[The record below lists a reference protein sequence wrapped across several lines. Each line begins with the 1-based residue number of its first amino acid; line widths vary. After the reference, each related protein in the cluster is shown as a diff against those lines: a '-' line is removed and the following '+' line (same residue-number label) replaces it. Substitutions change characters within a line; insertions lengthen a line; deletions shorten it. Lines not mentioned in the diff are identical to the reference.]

1 MRLRARLQPDGTWLE
16 RELLRRA
23 WTYQD
28 LARHAGIN
36 RMTIFFLLHP
46 GEYGS
51 RRKVRRGT
59 MLPRTA
65 RAIAEALVGKDGDVA
80 GILEQYFEVDAPNSG
95 RLRYAI
101 TRLGPR
107 LDS

>member
-28 LARHAGIN
+28 LARHAGLN
-36 RMTIFFLLHP
+36 RMTLYFVLHP

-51 RRKVRRGT
+51 RKKVRRGT
-59 MLPRTA
+59 LLPRTA
-65 RAIAEALVGKDGDVA
+65 RAIAEALVGKDGD
-80 GILEQYFEVDAPNSG
+80 IESTLERYFEVDR
-95 RLRYAI
+95 RL
-101 TRLGPR
+101 PF
-107 LDS
+107 S